1 MTDSA
6 VSDQNPKNVLCFLDV
21 VLWNGI
27 DLEKLFIAVFLP
39 IESRLHPDL
48 VDCEP
53 FLPKPFRN
61 SPVINT
67 KFLNDFRQLQNTIRL
82 RPDKAVCNA
91 IERTVIGL
99 RSVST

>member
-6 VSDQNPKNVLCFLDV
+6 VSDQKPNNDLYILDG
-21 VLWNGI
+21 VLWNGN
-27 DLEKLFIAVFLP
+27 DLENIFIAVFLP

-61 SPVINT
+61 SPIINT
-67 KFLNDFRQLQNTIRL
+67 KIVQFVNDIPTITENNSSETR
-82 RPDKAVCNA
+82 
-91 IERTVIGL
+91 
-99 RSVST
+99 